1 MMHEMLLGATFSLE
15 TIANYAARCYQ
26 LIKLMDAYESLSPHK
41 KQAQAAEMN
50 NMRQQVTGFVFGIQG
65 ALFYYKNML
74 AASGGMNL
82 PRLLQQLEALRIQFA
97 HEDGFSKNMGRRLT
111 VLQKHI
117 HAGQDDSLQRSD
129 RQTLQDILPA
139 WLLDRLLPYLN
150 T

>member
-1 MMHEMLLGATFSLE
+1 
-15 TIANYAARCYQ
+15 
-26 LIKLMDAYESLSPHK
+26 
-41 KQAQAAEMN
+41 MN
-50 NMRQQVTGFVFGIQG
+50 PCRRTKNRPRQ
-65 ALFYYKNML
+65 
-74 AASGGMNL
+74 
-82 PRLLQQLEALRIQFA
+82 RIQFA